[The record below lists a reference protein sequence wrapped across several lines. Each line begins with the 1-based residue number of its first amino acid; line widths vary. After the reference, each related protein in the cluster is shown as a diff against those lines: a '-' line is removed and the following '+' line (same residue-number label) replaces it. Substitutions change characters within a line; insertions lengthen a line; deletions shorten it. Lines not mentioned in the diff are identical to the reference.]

1 MAARLFKSETQ
12 PLNRGQNP
20 DSKVNSASSGHGN
33 SKGTNYIML
42 CFFKLVTHKFNA
54 MHSLTVI

>member
-20 DSKVNSASSGHGN
+20 DSKANSASSGHGDN
-33 SKGTNYIML
+33 IGTNYIML
-42 CFFKLVTHKFNA
+42 YFLHK
-54 MHSLTVI
+54 